1 MLGRITLALFALLG
15 LALIVSL
22 STQAQIKTERA
33 VTSNFAKVWLS
44 DAEEITPE
52 TVPAPITQMLKK
64 VVADAGQG
72 RLKQY
77 DTEVIIWRGA
87 PFTKRGADGIV
98 KSLKKQ
104 FKEAEYRYEEGE
116 TVEGVT
122 PFRIDEDA
130 DGRIV
135 VGFYLVT
142 QDGLLWAWSQ
152 VYE

>member
-1 MLGRITLALFALLG
+1 MPGRKISVLLTLLG
-15 LALIVSL
+15 LTLFFASDAR
-22 STQAQIKTERA
+22 AQIKTERA
-33 VTSNFAKVWLS
+33 YTSNFAKVWWS
-44 DAEEITPE
+44 HAEEITTE

-72 RLKQY
+72 RFKQY
-77 DTEVIIWRGA
+77 DTEVMVWRGA
-87 PFTKRGADGIV
+87 PFKKRGAASII
-98 KSLKKQ
+98 KSLKGQ
-104 FKEAEYRYEEGE
+104 FEKAEYRYQEGE

>member
-1 MLGRITLALFALLG
+1 MPGRKISVLLTLLG
-15 LALIVSL
+15 LTICVAP
-22 STQAQIKTERA
+22 TGRAQVKTERV
-33 VTSNFAKVWLS
+33 VTSNFARVWWS
-44 DAEEITPE
+44 DAEEITAE
-52 TVPAPITQMLKK
+52 TVPAPITQMLKR

-72 RLKQY
+72 RFKQY
-77 DTEVIIWRGA
+77 DTEVVIWSGA
-87 PFTKRGADGIV
+87 SFKKQGADRII
-98 KSLKKQ
+98 KSLKEQ
-104 FKEAEYRYEEGE
+104 FERAEYRYEEGA

-135 VGFYLVT
+135 VGFYIVT